1 MGPPVYSL
9 KVKYILNIHETGRVY
24 KANKSSSVDLSV
36 CVYIC
41 VLLYGTKFVPE
52 NDIMGE
58 SYPTVLNEEF
68 RNSPHPTSLKI
79 ELQVAY
85 IN

>member
-9 KVKYILNIHETGRVY
+9 KVKYILNIHEIFKRQLEFIRQINLQVSIY
-24 KANKSSSVDLSV
+24 RF
-36 CVYIC
+36 VYIS

-58 SYPTVLNEEF
+58 SYPTVQKFTPL
-68 RNSPHPTSLKI
+68 P
-79 ELQVAY
+79 
-85 IN
+85 